1 LEGKTL
7 KEDSTALAFL
17 GFLEKEIISD
27 PMRLKPFGSEWTR
40 RAQKLVDGMEIDLN
54 EPLAED

>member
-1 LEGKTL
+1 M